1 MAVFDE
7 NLYREKS
14 SRSAHRCELL
24 KTEDICCEVRG
35 EGLFGL
41 KGELPFG
48 DDTDPYVWLLDPEQ
62 QLKAHSIIEAF
73 RQQSQS
79 NIYEDWQ
86 CPHCLEHN
94 EGQFGACWQCGYQ
107 IGEP

>member
-1 MAVFDE
+1 MKIFIAKNPAE
-7 NLYREKS
+7 
-14 SRSAHRCELL
+14 AHIVCELL

-62 QLKAHSIIEAF
+62 QSKAHSIIEAF

-107 IGEP
+107 MGEP